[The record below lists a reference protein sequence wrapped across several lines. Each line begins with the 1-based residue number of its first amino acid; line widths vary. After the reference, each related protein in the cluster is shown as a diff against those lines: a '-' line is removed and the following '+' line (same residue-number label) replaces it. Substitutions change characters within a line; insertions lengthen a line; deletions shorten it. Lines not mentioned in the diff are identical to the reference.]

1 MSERLF
7 LELVSPEHQLVN
19 TEVDEVY
26 APGSEGDLGILP
38 GHTAFFCSL
47 RPGEFRFSIGNETE
61 YIAVD
66 GGFLEVADNKVTVLA
81 DGAELGREI
90 NLEETLRRKIQAE
103 KELEEA
109 RRQDSIDYKIIEAK
123 LMREVVRINVAGR
136 YSKQ

>member
-7 LELVSPEHQLVN
+7 LELVSPERQLVSA
-19 TEVDEVY
+19 EVDEVY

-47 RPGEFRFSIGNETE
+47 RPGEFRFNIGSEVE
-61 YIAVD
+61 YVAVD

-90 NLEETLRRKIQAE
+90 NLEEMLRRKLQTE
-103 KELEEA
+103 KDLEDA
-109 RRQDSIDYKIIEAK
+109 RRQENLDYKAIEAR
-123 LMREVVRINVAGR
+123 LMREIVRINVAGR